1 MSDLAPFVAAA
12 IRDKV
17 VSDQQH
23 EIERLR
29 GEVRA
34 LQKTQHDL
42 ELQLHERCPVRS
54 VQIRGPPSN
63 NGLVGHVHLDSE
75 LDLVD
80 LPNTVDL
87 FVGETDLSMPVE
99 EFLKLEL
106 FVDENSSFCFR
117 DFEFTACRYFVCG
130 FTNER
135 FTYVKLRHHQESEFL
150 SLHAYMG
157 PFAME
162 EYLKLVN
169 LPLTGLE
176 PSSSS
181 CDPIFDARERVF
193 PMENLY
199 PFQNKFVKIVFDL
212 GTCQC
217 SADFV
222 LNHLRAP
229 YVP

>member
-29 GEVRA
+29 DQVNT
-34 LQKTQHDL
+34 LQKHQEDL

-54 VQIRGPPSN
+54 IQIRGPLG
-63 NGLVGHVHLDSE
+63 NGQVHLESE

-87 FVGETDLSMPVE
+87 FAGENDLSVSVE
-99 EFLKLEL
+99 EFLNMEL
-106 FVDENSSFCFR
+106 FVDGTSSFCFR
-117 DFEFTACRYFVCG
+117 DFEFTVCRYFLCG

-135 FTYVKLRHHQESEFL
+135 FAYVRLQYQQESEFL
-150 SLHAYMG
+150 TMHAYMG
-157 PFAME
+157 PFSME
-162 EYLKLVN
+162 EYLKLVS
-169 LPLTGLE
+169 LPITSLI
-176 PSSSS
+176 PSESS
-181 CDPIFDARERVF
+181 CDPIFDSRERLFQV
-193 PMENLY
+193 ENLCS
-199 PFQNKFVKIVFDL
+199 FNTKFVKVVFDV

>member
-1 MSDLAPFVAAA
+1 MSDLAPFVAAT
-12 IRDKV
+12 IRDQV
-17 VSDQQH
+17 VSDQQR

-29 GEVRA
+29 EEVST

-63 NGLVGHVHLDSE
+63 NGLVHLDGE

-87 FVGETDLSMPVE
+87 FEGETDLSVSVE

-106 FVDENSSFCFR
+106 FVDGNSSFCFR
-117 DFEFTACRYFVCG
+117 EFELIVCRYFVCG

-135 FTYVKLRHHQESEFL
+135 FTYVRLQHHQDNEFL
-150 SLHAYMG
+150 SLHAYIG
-157 PFAME
+157 PFEME

-169 LPLTGLE
+169 LSLTGLE
-176 PSSSS
+176 PAASS
-181 CDPIFDARERVF
+181 CDPIFDAQERVF
-193 PMENLY
+193 PVENLY
-199 PFQNKFVKIVFDL
+199 PFQHKFVKIVFDV

-229 YVP
+229 YAP